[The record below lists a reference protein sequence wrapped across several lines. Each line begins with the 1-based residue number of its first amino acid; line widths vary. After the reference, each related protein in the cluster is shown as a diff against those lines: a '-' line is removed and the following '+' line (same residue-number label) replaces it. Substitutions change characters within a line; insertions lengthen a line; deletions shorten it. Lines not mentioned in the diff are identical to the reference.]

1 MKEIAKKVKAD
12 SFILMASSNEMRNN
26 CLQNI
31 INNLNK
37 NREHILSENQKDIEN
52 ASDDKYSD

>member
-12 SFILMASSNEMRNN
+12 SFILMASSNDMRNN

-31 INNLNK
+31 IKNLNK
-37 NREHILSENQKDIEN
+37 NREHILSENQRILKTRG
-52 ASDDKYSD
+52 